1 VTGCRRNWGASVV
14 DLLDPLQPG
23 GLRSAL
29 AERYQVERKVG
40 EGGMAA
46 VYLARDLRHSRPVAL
61 KVVRPE
67 LATALG
73 SERFLREIRVVAN
86 LQHPHILPLFDSGE
100 AEGAL
105 FFVMPFV
112 EGESLRRR
120 LLREPEMPVD
130 EALRITRE
138 AAEALAYAHDR
149 GVVHCDV
156 KPENLLLQNG
166 HVLVA
171 DFGIARAVGSAEPLA
186 RGGHLVGTAQY
197 MSPEQ
202 ALGETEL
209 DGRSDVY
216 SLGCVLYEMLAGAP
230 PFEGETTTTVV
241 ARHSLEQVPHVSSL
255 HRVVSERVQDV
266 LRRALAK
273 TRSERWSMAEF
284 AAALAGLEVEVRHPM
299 RSTWSARHW
308 VWTVSGAAVV
318 LAVAFWALRPPS
330 PIKPAA
336 AALGRLDPRHIAV
349 LYFQPRVGQDSLA
362 YLADGV
368 TEELIH
374 QLSRVPTLR
383 VISQNGVDP
392 YRRTN
397 ASPDSVARALRVG
410 TLVQG
415 TVAQSG
421 GRLRMSVALID
432 GATGA
437 ELGSTNIERPH
448 QEIFALQDDLAQE
461 VAVFLRRR
469 LGEEVERKMAESRA
483 QRHRP
488 RAWHLFQRA
497 EELTRDVEQLLAAGD
512 TTGAAVHLNRADS
525 LLVLAQ
531 QVEPGWVRPSVAR
544 GRLALSRLDLVGTFD
559 KPYYDRWT
567 RAGLAHA
574 QQALRIDGED
584 AEALDLR
591 GSLRYYRWLLNLAAS
606 QAESSELLA
615 GAESDL
621 QDAVASDSTAAS
633 AWTVLSHLRMSQ
645 SQPAQAKLAALRAY
659 QADPYFESGQET
671 LWRLFQSSLDLEDTA
686 ESRRWCDEG
695 RRRFPESYRFVEC
708 QLWLYALEGQSLDL
722 GQLEPLYRRYLELA
736 PPTARAW
743 HEHYGRM
750 VVAIAL
756 ARAGL
761 RDSADAVARRARADT
776 VIDETRDL
784 ANLEAIARTILGE
797 RDEAFRLLGLYLSA
811 NPQFRG
817 GMAREKT
824 WWFRDLRADPR
835 YPELVRPRQAAATR

>member
-1 VTGCRRNWGASVV
+1 V
-14 DLLDPLQPG
+14 DLLDPFQAG

-29 AERYQVERKVG
+29 ADRYQVERKVG

-46 VYLARDLRHSRPVAL
+46 VYLARDLRHGRPVAL
-61 KVVRPE
+61 KVLGAG
-67 LATALG
+67 LAAALG
-73 SERFLREIRVVAN
+73 PERFLREIRVVAN

-100 AEGAL
+100 AEGVL

-120 LLREPEMPVD
+120 LLREPHTPVD

-138 AAEALAYAHDR
+138 AAEALAHAHDQ

-171 DFGIARAVGSAEPLA
+171 DFGIARAAGAAEPLA
-186 RGGHLVGTAQY
+186 RGGQLVGTPQY

-202 ALGETEL
+202 ALGQTDL

-230 PFEGETTTTVV
+230 PFEGETVTTVV
-241 ARHSLEQVPHVSSL
+241 ARHSLEQVPRVEGL
-255 HRVVSERVQDV
+255 DGVVSGQVQKV
-266 LRRALAK
+266 LQRALAK
-273 TRSERWSMAEF
+273 ARAERLSMSEFAMALAGIEAEARRPGWLTWSGRRLF
-284 AAALAGLEVEVRHPM
+284 WTSLTAAALLAG
-299 RSTWSARHW
+299 
-308 VWTVSGAAVV
+308 
-318 LAVAFWALRPPS
+318 AFWAYRSRPPAER
-330 PIKPAA
+330 AA
-336 AALGRLDPRHIAV
+336 GVPGGLDPRHIAV
-349 LYFQPRVGQDSLA
+349 LYFRPRVGQDSLA

-383 VISQNGVDP
+383 VISQNGVGP
-392 YRRTN
+392 YRR
-397 ASPDSVARALRVG
+397 SDVPPDSVARALRVG

-432 GATGA
+432 GATGT
-437 ELGSTNIERPH
+437 ELGSTSIERPH
-448 QEIFALQDDLAQE
+448 QEIFSLQDDLAQE

-469 LGEEVERKMAESRA
+469 LGEEVQRKVAEIRA

-488 RAWHLFQRA
+488 RAWHFFQRA
-497 EELTRDVEQLLAAGD
+497 EELTRDLDELLAVGD
-512 TTGAAVHLNRADS
+512 TTGAAIHLNRADS
-525 LLVLAQ
+525 LLVQAQ
-531 QVEPGWVRPSVAR
+531 QVEPGWIRLSVAR

-567 RAGLAHA
+567 KAGLAHA
-574 QQALRIDGED
+574 QRALSIDDED

-591 GSLRYYRWLLNLAAS
+591 GSLRYYRWLLNLASS

-621 QDAVASDSTAAS
+621 QGAVAADSTAAS

-659 QADPYFESGQET
+659 EADPYFESGQET
-671 LWRLFQSSLDLEDTA
+671 LWRLFQSSLDLEDAA

-708 QLWLYALEGQSLDL
+708 ELWLYALKGRSLDL
-722 GQLEPLYRRYLELA
+722 GRLEPLYRRYLALA

-761 RDSADAVARRARADT
+761 RDSANAVALRARADT

-811 NPQFRG
+811 NPQFRE

-835 YPELVRPRQAAATR
+835 YAELVGPRQPAPAR